1 MNGDYKMNVKND
13 SIIKPLPDD
22 VLIAEKEKI
31 WRVKLPNS
39 YREFLKKFNGC
50 IPQENCFYY
59 KDREFLIVRFLGI
72 VKDLSIGEMGWYDI
86 GVVESQIGE
95 RLTDNMDL
103 VGIEILPIAE
113 LFAGD
118 YLCLDL
124 RNSKGS
130 VCVWFHEQSEE
141 FKPVIQTVADS
152 FEEFLTKLK

>member
-1 MNGDYKMNVKND
+1 MNAKNG

-22 VLIAEKEKI
+22 LLIAEKEKK
-31 WRVKLPNS
+31 WHVKLPDS

-50 IPQENCFYY
+50 IPQDNCFYHRN
-59 KDREFLIVRFLGI
+59 REFVIVRFLGI
-72 VKDLSIGEMGWYDI
+72 VEDLSNRETGWYDI
-86 GVVESQIGE
+86 DVVESQIGE

-124 RNSKGS
+124 RNCKES
-130 VCVWFHEQSEE
+130 VCIWFHEESEE
-141 FKPVIQTVADS
+141 FKPVIEKIVDN
-152 FEEFLTKLK
+152 FEEFLTKLR